1 MDGSDEGVNSYIYN
15 AGKRQDRIQLTMYR
29 WQFWSDTVKLVDCQV
44 KDPTDKSFT
53 EATIKVT
60 SERRET

>member
-1 MDGSDEGVNSYIYN
+1 MYN

-29 WQFWSDTVKLVDCQV
+29 WQFWSGTVKLVDCQV
-44 KDPTDKSFT
+44 KDPTNKSFT
-53 EATIKVT
+53 EATIKVI